1 MREFNQMLANFEDTY
16 MEQAKILTE
25 KMNNPELVKQALNL
39 IRVIVGLIYRKSM
52 KRWKE
57 SQASA
62 TLENSLE
69 GMLNH
74 LKQQV
79 LDSRI
84 NKNILT
90 PEQFG

>member
-1 MREFNQMLANFEDTY
+1 
-16 MEQAKILTE
+16 
-25 KMNNPELVKQALNL
+25 
-39 IRVIVGLIYRKSM
+39 M
-52 KRWKE
+52 KKWKE

-69 GMLNH
+69 GMLND

-84 NKNILT
+84 NKNTLT
-90 PEQFG
+90 PEQFEKTVQNLAKETRVLIIDKFFKNTED

>member
-1 MREFNQMLANFEDTY
+1 MLANFEEMY

-25 KMNNPELVKQALNL
+25 KMNNIQLVSQASNLVK
-39 IRVIVGLIYRKSM
+39 VIVGLIYRKSM
-52 KRWKE
+52 TRWKE

-69 GMLNH
+69 GMLNR
-74 LKQQV
+74 LKQKV

-90 PEQFG
+90 PEQFE